1 MRIRIY
7 ETPTLHKE
15 FFTMKEA
22 STAYGKSIYHI
33 KKKYKIE
40 RIYEVGY
47 WNDVDKEYLK
57 AVAVKRYETPRCLI
71 I

>member
-7 ETPTLHKE
+7 ENPTLYKE

-22 STAYGKSIYHI
+22 SQAYGKTIYYI
-33 KKKYKIE
+33 KKHYKIE
-40 RIYEVGY
+40 RVYKTGY
-47 WNDVDKEYLK
+47 WDDVDKEYLK

>member
-7 ETPTLHKE
+7 ENPTLYKE

-22 STAYGKSIYHI
+22 SQSYGKTIYLI
-33 KKKYKIE
+33 KKNYKVE
-40 RIYEVGY
+40 RVYKAGY
-47 WNDVDKEYLK
+47 WDDVDKEYLK
-57 AVAVKRYETPRCLI
+57 AVAVKRYDTPRCLI